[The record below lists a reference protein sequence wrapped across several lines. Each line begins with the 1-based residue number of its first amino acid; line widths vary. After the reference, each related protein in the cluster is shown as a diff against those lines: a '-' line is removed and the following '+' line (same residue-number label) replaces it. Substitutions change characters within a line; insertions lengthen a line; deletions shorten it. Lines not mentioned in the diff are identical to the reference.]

1 MRGSSS
7 TTKTLAFSTGCPL
20 VCLAA
25 GGATERQSRPAR
37 VKCIRGAKRARP
49 RNTLI
54 LLGVPPYAG
63 QSRVSET
70 RQILH
75 RCVIPGMA
83 RQIRGLSLKNK
94 CPPWHKPPR
103 RAYWDKAFATEWP
116 SRGLSLL
123 HPVAIC
129 STNLKTCGLRN
140 EAITQGD
147 ELTLY
152 TTSSPDLSRRF
163 W

>member
-75 RCVIPGMA
+75 RCVIAGMA
-83 RQIRGLSLKNK
+83 RQIRGLSGN
-94 CPPWHKPPR
+94 
-103 RAYWDKAFATEWP
+103 
-116 SRGLSLL
+116 
-123 HPVAIC
+123 
-129 STNLKTCGLRN
+129 
-140 EAITQGD
+140 
-147 ELTLY
+147 LTLCQVLV
-152 TTSSPDLSRRF
+152 SSRSTLSVSCNACPG
-163 W
+163 